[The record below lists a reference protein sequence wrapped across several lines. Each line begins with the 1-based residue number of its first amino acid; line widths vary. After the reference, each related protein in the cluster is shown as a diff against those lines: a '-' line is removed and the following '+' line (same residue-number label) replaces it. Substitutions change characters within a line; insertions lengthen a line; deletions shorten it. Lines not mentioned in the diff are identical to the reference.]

1 MLYAPLCFFPP
12 PSHSD
17 TDDPGAV
24 LCLYKTDN
32 DCVMKFTYSEHASGK
47 SILTALKEPGQSP
60 EQQQLMNLIFE
71 FYLRENQV
79 IFKAYFYVASVVVSP
94 KDCC

>member
-1 MLYAPLCFFPP
+1 MLYVPLCVFPL
-12 PSHSD
+12 SSRSD

-47 SILTALKEPGQSP
+47 SILTALKEPGQ
-60 EQQQLMNLIFE
+60 QQQLMNLIFK
-71 FYLRENQV
+71 FYLWENHV
-79 IFKAYFYVASVVVSP
+79 IFKASFYVASVVVSP
-94 KDCC
+94 KDCY